1 MANILSLLIA
11 TLAVVSPVAQADSY
25 YPGAQS
31 LDAITLYRCQSDG
44 SVEKVHECYI
54 GCIDGGDDND
64 GKCIAEIP

>member
-1 MANILSLLIA
+1 MPRLICKFPSIL
-11 TLAVVSPVAQADSY
+11 D

-31 LDAITLYRCQSDG
+31 LDEITLYRCQSDG

-54 GCIDGGDDND
+54 GCIGGGDDND